1 MIRSILILA
10 LATVAMTGEAPRDPT
25 ILDARLEEALAE
37 PKPPDLPPVA
47 PPPITLVGIQAP
59 TPVLPV
65 ASPILDL
72 QPADYPIACLTLLY
86 PNAADI
92 GNTIRNLF
100 GSRVYLSISDADNMV
115 ADDLRRRF
123 ERFDIVDGRTQGIGL
138 GFSTSNNNNGEGGS
152 SSSNSE
158 STQQSTALPTTIG
171 IDTIL
176 VTVLRRQNRILVRTG
191 DDVAMI
197 RMKDLIRR
205 LDVPTPQVLLEVRMV
220 AVEIGDGFESFFDY
234 QGTKRNVAGAFANGA
249 VAQPTPPSLLPGG
262 TGLRTG
268 DLIFQFVNDHFAAR
282 MQLLESKKRI
292 SVISSPLLL
301 TSNNEVSRLFVG
313 REVPLNRTFNS
324 SSSTNTNN
332 GTQQSNSS
340 TQVEFRPVGTTLLIT
355 PNINADR
362 SVTLRIVQERS
373 DADSTATLLVPS
385 GTGFTPQEVNIV
397 SSQTVSG
404 TIVAKSGL
412 AVAFG
417 GLIEEG
423 KRNSEEKVPLLGSIP
438 MFGFFFRRQDR
449 STFRREIVVMVRP
462 HVLSTPAESEAI
474 SRRVLGRLGVDPVST
489 DLDNAPTSA
498 ATVIPPSFLIDP
510 VSP

>member
-10 LATVAMTGEAPRDPT
+10 LATVAMAGEAARDPT

-37 PKPPDLPPVA
+37 PKPPDLPLVA
-47 PPPITLVGIQAP
+47 PPPITLVKAQTP

-65 ASPILDL
+65 TSPILDL

-100 GSRVYLSISDADNMV
+100 GTRVYLSISDADNMV

-138 GFSTSNNNNGEGGS
+138 EGSGNKNGVGGS

-158 STQQSTALPTTIG
+158 STQHSTALPISIG

-197 RMKDLIRR
+197 RIKDLIRR
-205 LDVPTPQVLLEVRMV
+205 LDVPTPQVLLEVRIV

-234 QGTKRNVAGAFANGA
+234 QGTKRNVAGAFATGA

-324 SSSTNTNN
+324 SSSTNTDN

-385 GTGFTPQEVNIV
+385 DTGFTPQEVNIV

-423 KRNSEEKVPLLGSIP
+423 KRNTEEKVPLLGSIP
-438 MFGFFFRRQDR
+438 LFGFFFRREER